1 MSNKTKDKIVFRDLA
16 RKFEWFTDEIGDM
29 EVQSIIIPD
38 DLPKIIEVFARYYFN
53 IEGVSI
59 ISYLNAIQGAF
70 LNIRDKTLHY
80 NSIV

>member
-1 MSNKTKDKIVFRDLA
+1 MAPKGFKPFSFDKL
-16 RKFEWFTDEIGDM
+16 IG
-29 EVQSIIIPD
+29 
-38 DLPKIIEVFARYYFN
+38 